1 MLAGAGIHA
10 TIGSS
15 KETPVKPVPLLDL
28 KAQFSPLELEITRA
42 VQEVMRSQ
50 GFVLGPLVQKLEQE
64 VATYTGAKFAVGC
77 ASGTDALI
85 LSLAALSIGEGDRVL
100 TSPFS
105 FFSSASCAYKVG
117 ARPSFVDIEPD
128 TFNMDPSRVE
138 EAIDGKTRAL
148 MPVHLFGQCAAMD
161 PLLEI
166 AERKSLPVV
175 EDAAQAL
182 GATYHSARA
191 GATLHAGAIG
201 TLGCFS
207 FFPTKNLG
215 AFGDAGMIVTDD
227 EELAERLAQLRVH
240 GGQQMY
246 HHRWVGWNSRL
257 DALQAAVLRIK
268 LPHLDGWS
276 EGRAEN
282 ADRYDRWLTE
292 AGVVESGDIRLPV
305 RADDRDHIFNQY
317 TLRVTRRDELREH
330 LKEAGVGHSV
340 YYPVP
345 LHLQECFAEL
355 GYREGDFPVAEQAC
369 REVVSLP
376 VYPELPEELQQRV
389 VEALGE
395 FYG

>member
-1 MLAGAGIHA
+1 
-10 TIGSS
+10 
-15 KETPVKPVPLLDL
+15 VKPVPLLDL
-28 KAQFSPLELEITRA
+28 KAQFAPLESEITRA

-50 GFVLGPLVQKLEQE
+50 GFVLGPVVRKLEQE
-64 VATYTGAKFAVGC
+64 VESYTGAKFAVGC

-85 LSLAALSIGEGDRVL
+85 LALAALSIGEGDRVL

-117 ARPSFVDIEPD
+117 ARPSFVDIEAD

-138 EAIDGKTRAL
+138 DAIEDDTRAL
-148 MPVHLFGQCAAMD
+148 MPVHLFGQCAPMD
-161 PLLEI
+161 ELLEI
-166 AERKSLPVV
+166 AERRSLPVV

-182 GATYHSARA
+182 GARYRSARS
-191 GATLHAGAIG
+191 GTKLHAGAIG
-201 TLGCFS
+201 TLGCYS

-215 AFGDAGMIVTDD
+215 AFGDGGMVVTSD
-227 EELAERLAQLRVH
+227 EEFAERLALLRVH

-257 DALQAAVLRIK
+257 DALQAAVLSIK
-268 LPHLDGWS
+268 LPHLDSWS
-276 EGRAEN
+276 QGRAAN
-282 ADRYDRWLTE
+282 AERYDRWLTE
-292 AGVVESGDIRLPV
+292 SGIVEGGDVRLPF
-305 RADDRDHIFNQY
+305 RADDSDHIFNQY

-330 LKEAGVGHSV
+330 LKQAGVGHSV

-376 VYPELPEELQQRV
+376 VYPELPEELQRRV
-389 VEALGE
+389 VEAIGE
-395 FYG
+395 FYR